1 MVRTGIGRAMGQ
13 RQVGAGAPGP
23 RAEVPLAPAA
33 VGACG
38 VVLTLTLQAAL
49 PHRAQV
55 SVQVALAP
63 GGGGHRGPERS
74 VNLGQVGTALGEG
87 EPSLEGAGRVTL
99 EATTTPTC
107 WNSPSGQR
115 CPDRPALQRAA
126 PFPTFPEIKLPLDPL
141 PWVSTPCPDAA
152 ARAFPP
158 PRAGVLVTLTEML
171 SPNPLCS

>member
-1 MVRTGIGRAMGQ
+1 MGQ

-55 SVQVALAP
+55 SMQVALAP

-74 VNLGQVGTALGEG
+74 VNLGQVGAALGEG
-87 EPSLEGAGRVTL
+87 EPSWEGTGRVTL

-107 WNSPSGQR
+107 WNSQDKDAPIAL
-115 CPDRPALQRAA
+115 PLQRAA
-126 PFPTFPEIKLPLDPL
+126 PFQTFPEIKLPLDPL

-158 PRAGVLVTLTEML
+158 PRAGVLVTLTQTL